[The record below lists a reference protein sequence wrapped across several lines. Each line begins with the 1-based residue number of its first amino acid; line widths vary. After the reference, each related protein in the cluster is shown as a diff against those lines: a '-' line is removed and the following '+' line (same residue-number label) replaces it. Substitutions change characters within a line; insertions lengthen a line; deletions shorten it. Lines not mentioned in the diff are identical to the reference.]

1 MKTQKNNKEKD
12 KKMKIK
18 NNIENINKEKKDEIN
33 ENNNININIHIDNEN
48 LNNNKKNIINDNK
61 DDILNSIDMLI
72 KNEGNKLKE
81 IEIIENYFDFHMHDI
96 ELAQIE
102 RYYNSYNKLK
112 PEEINIIKIMIKKY
126 KTFIAGNLNQ
136 TIYPYLSNSIR
147 TQFQALNND
156 ASKKFFLLE
165 ILSERNEIKKELF
178 NFFKDL
184 TKVNLYGI
192 SPNIK
197 KTFNQSVLDSE
208 DFLKF
213 TEKLS
218 KWHCHVEMI
227 VLYLELL
234 SDLYNEKFD
243 FKKHNFSLDKNFQN
257 NTDIYIKKNF
267 YKLASTLCSKIVLS
281 PGIDYQKLLTFALTS
296 VTAGINLGGL
306 AVILPQQQ
314 IAKAIGIFGLNFLAG
329 RLSTEF
335 GSASNFVE
343 FEILT
348 KLVNKLNKCLV
359 NIEKLCYKLIVLE
372 MQEEINIDLET
383 SKIDI
388 IKIKKKEISDLLE
401 NYLKEVDYSFDIEQK
416 IKEEYVELNSCIT
429 EEKLCDDWVIEHLS
443 IKEKGENQKEIKSKN
458 KEKEKKKDKDK
469 NKNDK
474 KDKKGIFDDFVD
486 ISKEDDF

>member
-1 MKTQKNNKEKD
+1 MKNKNNKDNNNKEKEVE
-12 KKMKIK
+12 IIE
-18 NNIENINKEKKDEIN
+18 NNIDIE
-33 ENNNININIHIDNEN
+33 NEN
-48 LNNNKKNIINDNK
+48 LNNNKINIIKDNK
-61 DDILNSIDMLI
+61 NDFLKAIDILSKHEDF
-72 KNEGNKLKE
+72 KSKE

-102 RYYNSYNKLK
+102 RYYNSSNKIK
-112 PEEINIIKIMIKKY
+112 KEEINIIKIMIQKY
-126 KTFIAGNLNQ
+126 KTFIAGSLNQ
-136 TIYPYLSNSIR
+136 TTYPYLSNSIR
-147 TQFQALNND
+147 AQFQALNND
-156 ASKKFFLLE
+156 NNKKFFLLQ
-165 ILSERNEIKKELF
+165 ILSQRNEIKKELF
-178 NFFKDL
+178 TFFKDL
-184 TKVNLYGI
+184 TKVNMYGI
-192 SPNIK
+192 SPNIRK
-197 KTFNQSVLDSE
+197 SFNQAVLDSE

-234 SDLYNEKFD
+234 SNLYNEKFD
-243 FKKHNFSLDKNFQN
+243 FKKHDFSLDKNFKN

-314 IAKAIGIFGLNFLAG
+314 IGKAIGIFGLNFLAG

-343 FEILT
+343 FDILS

-359 NIEKLCYKLIVLE
+359 NIEKLCYKLLVLE

-388 IKIKKKEISDLLE
+388 IKIKKNEISDLLS
-401 NYLKEVDYSFDIEQK
+401 NFLKEINYTADIEQK
-416 IKEEYVELNSCIT
+416 IKEEYVELNTCIT
-429 EEKLCDDWVIEHLS
+429 EEKLSDDWVIEHLS
-443 IKEKGENQKEIKSKN
+443 IKEKGENQKD
-458 KEKEKKKDKDK
+458 KEKDKDKKKNK

-474 KDKKGIFDDFVD
+474 KEKKGIFDDFVD
-486 ISKEDDF
+486 ISKDDDDF